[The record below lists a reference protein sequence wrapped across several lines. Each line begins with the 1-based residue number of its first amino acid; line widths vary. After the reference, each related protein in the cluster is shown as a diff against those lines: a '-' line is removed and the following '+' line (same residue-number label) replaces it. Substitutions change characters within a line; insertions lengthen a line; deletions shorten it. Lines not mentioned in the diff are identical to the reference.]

1 MCVQPVYK
9 VSEDGSRQ
17 AFQCGRCFECLTR
30 RREEWTNRI
39 ALEAEYNPPAV
50 FLTLTYSPDFC
61 DGQLHYRDHIVPF
74 LRNFRRDIEPRK
86 LRYCCVGEYGG
97 RTHRPHY
104 HMILFGL
111 ALGEVDDIVIKRWKL
126 GHHDLGHLEYGGAK
140 YVAKYHIL
148 AKISKLPYWQK
159 EDEQP
164 LMRNA
169 GKYFDDCYDE
179 YVEEVFEC
187 TEAPEFFT
195 MSRNPGIG
203 ASCLTDELV
212 ESLRSRPSPRM
223 TVNNK
228 IVSIPRYLRNKIY
241 DDSMKEEVYEQL
253 KEQQDEHIRRFCN
266 QFDVDYSNT
275 YDSPYMVKRKEIDI
289 YKRTKYNHK
298 KNSHGLF

>member
-9 VSEDGSRQ
+9 VAEDGSRQ

-50 FLTLTYSPDFC
+50 FLTLTYDPLYC
-61 DGQLHYRDHIVPF
+61 DGRLHYKDHMVPF
-74 LRNFRRDIEPRK
+74 IREYRRILAPRK
-86 LRYCCVGEYGG
+86 LRYCLVGEYGG

-104 HMILFGL
+104 HMILFGQDI
-111 ALGEVDDIVIKRWKL
+111 GEVDDIVLRLWRK
-126 GHHDLGHLEYGGAK
+126 GHHDIGLLEYGGAK

-148 AKISKLPYWQK
+148 AKISKLPYWDK

-164 LMRNA
+164 MMRHA
-169 GKYFDDCYDE
+169 GRYFDECYDE
-179 YVEEVFEC
+179 YVDESFEC

-203 ASCLTDELV
+203 ASCLTDELK

-223 TVNNK
+223 SVNNK
-228 IVSIPRYLRNKIY
+228 IVSMPRYIRNKVY
-241 DDSMKEEVYEQL
+241 DDAMKEEIYEKL
-253 KEQQDEHIRRFCN
+253 KQQQDEHVQNFCK
-266 QFDVDYSNT
+266 QFDLEYDNT
-275 YDSPYMVKRKEIDI
+275 PDSPYMLKRKQLDKH
-289 YKRTKYNHK
+289 KRMKYNHK